1 MSKGKDFIKQE
12 ILKYEHVPFNTYEE
26 SFASYK
32 RFIGDAAKKHNLT
45 CKQVNG
51 KKFSY
56 LLAGGKQV
64 GKFTGLKP
72 SSTGSIAFQ
81 ICSDKFRLEN
91 FLRIMQLPVLTSQ
104 NIFEKSHAYELIN
117 NDHSHNYVLK
127 PVGLAGGDGIELNI
141 DSANFSEAWDNSI
154 KIQKAKNVA
163 QPSCIVQPYINGF
176 DIRISIIEGRF
187 VSALLRLPPNIVGDG
202 EQSIEAL
209 IDQKNKIRAMTP
221 YFRNKLIPI
230 DLKLEKR
237 LAESGLDIDS
247 VPQKGEVLILN
258 DISNLTL
265 GGDSIDVTDEVSD
278 DIKQAALEATAA
290 IPELYSAGVD
300 MMSEDFRN
308 GGGQILEINTNANYT
323 MHHVPL
329 KGEPKYPFDI
339 LVQSILIKYKTGN
352 GLSLT
357 EEETKIL
364 KDITRFNTLK
374 SKKMTSI
381 FELTNI

>member
-26 SFASYK
+26 SFGSYK
-32 RFIGDAAKKHNLT
+32 RFIGDAAKKHRLT
-45 CKQVNG
+45 YKQVKG

-56 LLAGGKQV
+56 LSAEGKQV

-72 SSTGSIAFQ
+72 PSTGSIASQ
-81 ICSDKFRLEN
+81 ICNDKFRLEN
-91 FLRIMQLPVLTSQ
+91 FLRKMQLPVLVSQ
-104 NIFEKSHAYELIN
+104 NIFEKSHAYELISK
-117 NDHSHNYVLK
+117 DHSHNYVLK

-141 DSANFSEAWDNSI
+141 DSTNFSEAWDNSI
-154 KIQKAKNVA
+154 KIQKEKNVE
-163 QPSCIVQPYINGF
+163 QPSCIVQPYVNGF

-187 VSALLRLPPNIVGDG
+187 VSALLRLPPNIIGDG
-202 EQSIEAL
+202 QQTIEAL
-209 IDQKNKIRAMTP
+209 IGQKNKIRAMTP
-221 YFRNKLIPI
+221 YFKSKLIPI
-230 DLKLEKR
+230 DLKLENR
-237 LAESGLDIDS
+237 LAEDGLDLDS
-247 VPQKGEVLILN
+247 IPEKGEVLILN

-300 MMSEDFRN
+300 MMSENFRN

-323 MHHVPL
+323 MHHVPS
-329 KGEPKYPFDI
+329 KGQPKYPFDI
-339 LVQSILIKYKTGN
+339 LVQSILIKYKTLN

-357 EEETKIL
+357 KEETKIF
-364 KDITRFNTLK
+364 KEITRFNMLK